1 MKIVNVKILK
11 KKIKFF
17 KKKKIGLCH
26 GVFDIL
32 HYGHIKHFEEAKTYC
47 DILVVSLTTDKYVGK
62 GNGRPYFSEEIRANT
77 LASLSVIDYVVI
89 SKYPTAV
96 EIINNI
102 KPNYYFKDKEYK
114 NFKDDITGNI
124 NKEVKILKKHK
135 GKIIFTKQ
143 KNFSSSN
150 IINNFSNYFNE
161 KQRIFINNLK
171 KKYSYNDLKNL
182 IDNFYKLKVLV
193 IGEIIIDEYTYVD
206 TIGKSGKEPH
216 LVMSIDN
223 FKKYLG
229 GAGAITNHINS
240 FVKQLNFLSITSS
253 NSIEKKFINNN
264 LNKSINKK
272 FMEIK
277 NYSIIKNRYIDK
289 INNVKL
295 FGVYSIKNSEIN
307 IVKEKEII
315 SKLKK
320 LINHT
325 DLILVADYDHGLITN
340 DILKILSDSKKFLVI
355 NSQLN
360 STNIG
365 YHTLQ
370 KYKSSDVIV
379 INESELRHELR
390 SRTENLKNLILKY
403 SKKTNIR
410 FIIITQGSVG
420 STLYDNKNKKFTD
433 CPAFANKVVDKIG
446 AGDTFLSILSL
457 ALASRINPELS
468 LFFSTI
474 AASINLSFPGNEI
487 NVKKNELLKIINH
500 IFK

>member
-11 KKIKFF
+11 NKIKFL

-32 HYGHIKHFEEAKTYC
+32 HYGHIKHFEEAKKHC
-47 DILVVSLTTDKYVGK
+47 DILIVSLTADKYVRK
-62 GNGRPYFSEEIRANT
+62 GNGRPYFNEKIRLNT
-77 LASLSVIDYVVI
+77 LASLSVVDYVVI

-96 EIINNI
+96 EIINTI
-102 KPNYYFKDKEYK
+102 KPNFYFKDKEYK

-124 NKEVKILKKHK
+124 IKEVIVLKKHK
-135 GKIIFTKQ
+135 GKIIFTNQ

-150 IINNFSNYFNE
+150 IINNNFDHFNE
-161 KQRIFINNLK
+161 KQRNFINDLK
-171 KKYSYNDLKNL
+171 KKYSYNSLKNL
-182 IDNFYKLKVLV
+182 IDNFYEIKVLV
-193 IGEIIIDEYTYVD
+193 LGEIIIDEYTYVD

-216 LVMSIDN
+216 LVISIDN

-229 GAGAITNHINS
+229 GAGAITNHISS
-240 FVKQLNFLSITSS
+240 FVKQSNFLSILTD
-253 NSIEKKFINNN
+253 NIIEKKFINKN
-264 LNKSINKK
+264 LKKSINKK
-272 FMEIK
+272 FLEIK
-277 NYSIIKNRYIDK
+277 NYSITKNRYIDK

-295 FGVYSIKNSEIN
+295 FGVYSIKNSEID
-307 IVKEKEII
+307 IIKEKKII
-315 SKLKK
+315 SKLKS

-325 DLILVADYDHGLITN
+325 DLILVADYDHGLITKN
-340 DILKILSDSKKFLVI
+340 ILKILSDSKKFLVI

-360 STNIG
+360 STNVG

-370 KYKSSDVIV
+370 KYKSSNVIV

-390 SRTENLKNLILKY
+390 SRTESLKNLIIKY
-403 SKKTNIR
+403 SKQTNIR
-410 FIIITQGSVG
+410 FIVITQGSEG
-420 STLYDNKNKKFTD
+420 STLYDSKNKKFID
-433 CPAFANKVVDKIG
+433 CPAFANKIVDKIG

-457 ALASRINPELS
+457 ALASKIDPKLS

-474 AASINLSFPGNEI
+474 AASITLAFPGNEM

-500 IFK
+500 TFK